1 MPTAGR
7 QFACD
12 FPAFFKTEAG
22 GRAYGGKSFS
32 RADKIIISHG
42 GKNGPAEGGRV
53 SPDWKKWLDE
63 VELLPK
69 DVMVGSGKRTT

>member
-1 MPTAGR
+1 VIFRHFSKWKRAEER
-7 QFACD
+7 VVANH
-12 FPAFFKTEAG
+12 FPELIIFL
-22 GRAYGGKSFS
+22 S
-32 RADKIIISHG
+32 RAG
-42 GKNGPAEGGRV
+42 EKNSPAEGARV

>member
-1 MPTAGR
+1 MPTARR
-7 QFACD
+7 QFASD
-12 FPAFFKTEAG
+12 FPVFFKTEAG
-22 GRAYGGKSFS
+22 GRACGGKSFS
-32 RADKIIISHG
+32 RADNFFISRG
-42 GKNGPAEGGRV
+42 GKNSPAEGARV

>member
-1 MPTAGR
+1 LRPIFRRFLKIET
-7 QFACD
+7 
-12 FPAFFKTEAG
+12 G

-32 RADKIIISHG
+32 RADKIIISRG
-42 GKNGPAEGGRV
+42 GKNSPAEGAGV